1 MQYVHKHVRA
11 NKMEKIEHCF
21 ALSLLIKK
29 KNKKNHLKFE
39 INNQSNTSWLLT
51 DYKCF
56 NKMAEG

>member
-29 KNKKNHLKFE
+29 NKTP
-39 INNQSNTSWLLT
+39 QVR
-51 DYKCF
+51 DQ
-56 NKMAEG
+56 